1 MLLGNSAEIT
11 EQLKA
16 VEAAGIEEC
25 ILYFNVG
32 KKPHSMVKDQMH
44 KFMEEV
50 APNFDNYRVAAE

>member
-1 MLLGNSAEIT
+1 MLGTSAEIT

-32 KKPHSMVKDQMH
+32 KKPHGMVKDQMH

-50 APNFDNYRVAAE
+50 APNFESYQVAAE